1 MTMIEIWSTILRG
14 YLLVL
19 LKRLR
24 RVWLFMIHVQVPY
37 ALHCLLTIRLL
48 PSIVSVTICTTLV
61 RVVPLI
67 IMLLSLNW
75 IIFSFSL
82 ILIMMIGM
90 NRICVIIGMVAHLIR
105 VTCLLVGCLPSIITA
120 ISTIILSFI
129 LLDVRYLTL
138 SVCFILLF
146 LTPIAGWPL
155 IIYLM
160 CSHRVTTSIWIKRL
174 CAYLLLLVWLRCCI
188 HTSSAAWTWVFN
200 ITCIYLTWLIRRMF
214 TQLTIS
220 KTPSWII

>member
-1 MTMIEIWSTILRG
+1 MIEIWSTILRG

-24 RVWLFMIHVQVPY
+24 RVWLLMIHVQVPY
-37 ALHCLLTIRLL
+37 ALHCLLTIWLL
-48 PSIVSVTICTTLV
+48 PSIVSVTIYTTLV
-61 RVVPLI
+61 TVVPLI
-67 IMLLSLNW
+67 ILLLLSLNW
-75 IIFSFSL
+75 IIFSSSL

-90 NRICVIIGMVAHLIR
+90 NRICVIIDVVAQLIR
-105 VTCLLVGCLPSIITA
+105 VSCLLVGCLPSIITA
-120 ISTIILSFI
+120 ISTMILSFI
-129 LLDVRYLTL
+129 LLDVGYLTL

-146 LTPIAGWPL
+146 LTPIATRPL

-174 CAYLLLLVWLRCCI
+174 CAYLLLLVWLRCSI
-188 HTSSAAWTWVFN
+188 HTSSATWTWVFN
-200 ITCIYLTWLIRRMF
+200 ITCIYFTWIIRRML

-220 KTPSWII
+220 KTASWII